1 MNIWFVKPER
11 WSGQMAAH
19 AGARR
24 APSRSQLVA
33 ACFVLLAMA
42 AASSAFVLEPPLPAL
57 AGQGAAQNR
66 PHTRL
71 RTRGGHRSVHAMAG
85 FGTGFGSASPKKAQG
100 KKKAAKPPNKG
111 ALEQPAEATRRQ
123 AAAIDVK
130 KVLEGMHE
138 ARHSQKSSISS
149 LYSHILGY

>member
-1 MNIWFVKPER
+1 MCSTGAAA
-11 WSGQMAAH
+11 SGQMAARG
-19 AGARR
+19 GAC
-24 APSRSQLVA
+24 PLFA

-42 AASSAFVLEPPLPAL
+42 AARSAFVLDPPLPAL

-66 PHTRL
+66 PQVRL
-71 RTRGGHRSVHAMAG
+71 RPRGGHRSVQAMAG
-85 FGTGFGSASPKKAQG
+85 FGTGFGSQKKVQG
-100 KKKAAKPPNKG
+100 KKKASKPPNQG

-138 ARHSQKSSISS
+138 ATHSQKSSISS
-149 LYSHILGY
+149 FI

>member
-42 AASSAFVLEPPLPAL
+42 AASSAFVLDPPLPAL

-66 PHTRL
+66 PQVRL
-71 RTRGGHRSVHAMAG
+71 RPRGGHRSVQAMAG
-85 FGTGFGSASPKKAQG
+85 FGTGFGSQKKVQG
-100 KKKAAKPPNKG
+100 KKKASRRCWRG
-111 ALEQPAEATRRQ
+111 CTRLH
-123 AAAIDVK
+123 I
-130 KVLEGMHE
+130 L
-138 ARHSQKSSISS
+138 KSPLLVA
-149 LYSHILGY
+149 LYSNVLGY

>member
-1 MNIWFVKPER
+1 
-11 WSGQMAAH
+11 MAAL
-19 AGARR
+19 AVARR
-24 APSRSQLVA
+24 ATGRFLLVD

-42 AASSAFVLEPPLPAL
+42 AATSAFVLEPPLSAL

-66 PHTRL
+66 PHVRL
-71 RTRGGHRSVHAMAG
+71 RPRGGHRSVQAMAG

-100 KKKAAKPPNKG
+100 KKKAAKSPNKG

-130 KVLEGMHE
+130 KVLEGMNE
-138 ARHSQKSSISS
+138 VTNSQ
-149 LYSHILGY
+149 

>member
-1 MNIWFVKPER
+1 LLF
-11 WSGQMAAH
+11 
-19 AGARR
+19 
-24 APSRSQLVA
+24 A
-33 ACFVLLAMA
+33 ACFFLLAMA

-66 PHTRL
+66 PHVRL
-71 RTRGGHRSVHAMAG
+71 RPRGGHRSVQAMAG
-85 FGTGFGSASPKKAQG
+85 FGTGFGSASPKKVQG
-100 KKKAAKPPNKG
+100 KKKASKPPNKG

-138 ARHSQKSSISS
+138 VTHSQKPSISS
-149 LYSHILGY
+149 FI